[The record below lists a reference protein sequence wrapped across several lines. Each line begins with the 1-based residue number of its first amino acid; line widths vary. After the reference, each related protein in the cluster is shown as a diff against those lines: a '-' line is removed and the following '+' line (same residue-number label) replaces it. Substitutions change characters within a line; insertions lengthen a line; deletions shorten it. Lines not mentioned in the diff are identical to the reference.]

1 MLANQPQFNTF
12 TVSGLSIIGNCGY
25 AIQNDR
31 VIINISEI
39 ANHRD
44 PENISGTLSI
54 ELWALK
60 APCTGTDFDGWALAG
75 TGIGELFGQYYL
87 ADCRYD
93 LEFQEP
99 PAGTWYL
106 TLMLREWTGT
116 GYETRDYINFT
127 LPYVASNKPTISRN
141 ETDNV
146 INVSFSGNKNN
157 LAAAANKAGKATR
170 KKPETEAAISLNK
183 ASLQD
188 IVSVKGI
195 SKKLAENLDAARPFE
210 SLDEVLKV
218 KGMGPKLWQKIR
230 DFISL

>member
-12 TVSGLSIIGNCGY
+12 TVAGLSIIGNCGY
-25 AIQNDR
+25 EIQNCR
-31 VIINISEI
+31 VIINLSEI
-39 ANHRD
+39 ANQREL
-44 PENISGTLSI
+44 ENISGTLSI

-60 APCTGTDFDGWALAG
+60 SPYTGADFNGIAVAG
-75 TGIGELFGQYYL
+75 TSIGELFGQHYL

-93 LEFQEP
+93 LDFQEP

-106 TLMLREWTGT
+106 TLMLREWTGM
-116 GYETRDYINFT
+116 GYETRDYINFA
-127 LPYVASNKPTISRN
+127 LPYIVSNKPAVSRN

-146 INVSFSGNKNN
+146 INVSFSGTKNHP
-157 LAAAANKAGKATR
+157 LTAATKAGKATQ
-170 KKPETEAAISLNK
+170 KKPEAEAAISLNS

-210 SLDEVLKV
+210 SIDEVLKV